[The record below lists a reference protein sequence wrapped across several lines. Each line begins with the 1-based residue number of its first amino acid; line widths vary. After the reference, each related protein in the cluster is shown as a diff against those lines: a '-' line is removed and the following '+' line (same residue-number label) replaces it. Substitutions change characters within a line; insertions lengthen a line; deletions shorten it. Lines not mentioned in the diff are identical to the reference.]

1 MLLKTVIR
9 TIWRRPTKRTIT
21 GIFGGLLLTFCI
33 YLTFRFY
40 SLGFRSNDDDIDGV
54 NTVTMFVFLDILL
67 LGVCLHCFGI
77 LPFASGLSLNG
88 RGNDELRKFLPQKV
102 DYHRKFGRSPR
113 KKSLLRGAITWI
125 VAGLGCFWLIGFIGD
140 KTGIFNDPRMDAYD
154 AAINFTKQN
163 YPGAQSFAPYDRSS
177 ITVNGGLYRVDF
189 LVKGVNA
196 YNAPLDNEVEVQ
208 ETVNGKTWYLVSINQ
223 Q

>member
-1 MLLKTVIR
+1 MCVKSTHINIEIFKIDMGEYLKTTCNTCGGSIVLPNLKMGSSIPCPYCGKSISTSLEPTGVLLKTVIR

-163 YPGAQSFAPYDRSS
+163 Y
-177 ITVNGGLYRVDF
+177 
-189 LVKGVNA
+189 
-196 YNAPLDNEVEVQ
+196 
-208 ETVNGKTWYLVSINQ
+208 
-223 Q
+223 